1 MLRVRIRLILLYV
14 IVLVAILSA
23 VSFAKLHTFAQLFH
37 VGIEDVFATLPPSVV
52 DDDSVTLL
60 LLGIGGGDHDGP
72 NLTDSITYLR
82 YIPKSHT
89 VNTLGIPRDLWDP
102 DIKDKINSIY
112 TYALQQ
118 DKLSAYAYVK
128 EKYTDLLHTQ
138 IDYILVVNFNDFEQL
153 IDLLGGVQI
162 HIDRGFVDTQYPKD
176 GFENAE
182 CEPYDPD
189 YGCRYETLI
198 FRAGDQ
204 KLNGNVAL
212 KFVRSR
218 HAQGDEGTDFSRSK
232 RQQLMI
238 GAIRSKLVEIM
249 KKRDFDSLARVLVFI
264 NEKIKRDITNK
275 EFLALGRTLLL
286 DSGNVKTVAHT
297 LDEELFEI
305 PPLEDYEGR
314 YVLIPKDN
322 DFEVLRA
329 TVDKKLNSP

>member
-1 MLRVRIRLILLYV
+1 MFRVRLRLILFYV
-14 IVLVAILSA
+14 VVLLAILSA
-23 VSFAKLHTFAQLFH
+23 VAFAKLNTFAKLFH
-37 VGIEDVFATLPPSVV
+37 VGMEDVFTTLPPNVV
-52 DDDSVTLL
+52 KDGSVTFL

-102 DIKDKINSIY
+102 GIKDKINSIY

-118 DKLSAYAYVK
+118 DKLSPYAYVK
-128 EKYTDLLHTQ
+128 EKFTNLLHTE
-138 IDYILVVNFNDFEQL
+138 IDYVIIINFSDFEQL

-162 HIDRGFVDTQYPKD
+162 HIDKGFVDTQYPKD

-198 FRAGDQ
+198 FREGDQ
-204 KLNGNVAL
+204 HLNGNVAL

-218 HAQGDEGTDFSRSK
+218 HAQGDEGTDFSRSR
-232 RQQLMI
+232 RQQLVI
-238 GAIRSKLVEIM
+238 GAIRSKLVRIVQ
-249 KKRDFDSLARVLVFI
+249 KRDFDTLAEVLAFI
-264 NEKIKRDITNK
+264 DQKIKRDITNK
-275 EFLALGRTLLL
+275 EALAQGRTLLL
-286 DSGNVKTVAHT
+286 DGGNVKIIPHT
-297 LDEELFEI
+297 LKEDAFEI

-322 DFEVLRA
+322 DFEILRSIINIE
-329 TVDKKLNSP
+329 LNAQ

>member
-1 MLRVRIRLILLYV
+1 MLRVRLRLILFYV
-14 IVLVAILSA
+14 VVLVAILSA
-23 VSFAKLHTFAQLFH
+23 VSLAKLNTFAKLFH
-37 VGIEDVFATLPPSVV
+37 VGIGDVFANLPANVV
-52 DDDSVTLL
+52 KDDSVTLL

-82 YIPKSHT
+82 YMPKSHT

-118 DKLSAYAYVK
+118 DKLNTYSYVK

-138 IDYILVVNFNDFEQL
+138 IDYILVVDFNDFEQL

-162 HIDRGFVDTQYPKD
+162 HIDKGFVDTQYPKD

-204 KLNGNVAL
+204 KLNGNIAL

-218 HAQGDEGTDFSRSK
+218 HAQGDEGSDFSRSK
-232 RQQLMI
+232 RQQLVI
-238 GAIRSKLVEIM
+238 GAIRSKLMEIIQ
-249 KKRDFDSLARVLVFI
+249 KRDFDTLARVLVFI
-264 NEKIKRDITNK
+264 DGKIKRDITNK
-275 EFLALGRTLLL
+275 EFLPLGRTLLL
-286 DSGNVKTVAHT
+286 NSGNVKTVSHT
-297 LDEELFEI
+297 LDEDVFEI
-305 PPLEDYEGR
+305 PPLEEYEGR

-322 DFEVLRA
+322 DFDVLQA
-329 TVDKKLNSP
+329 TVNKILNSP